1 MQLDRKLPLGR
12 LLVPWGIGLAILFF
26 QDAAADVVA
35 VYLVL
40 FMAAKNG
47 AAYLLVTRPFAPFPF
62 RALRLRP
69 ADWVATRF
77 FVNLRWTLPFFL
89 GLLIIAALDPAMT
102 PAGALRWTGL
112 DLAFALVTA
121 FIFTYGTEFQDRKRF
136 A

>member
-1 MQLDRKLPLGR
+1 M
-12 LLVPWGIGLAILFF
+12 PWGIGLALLFF

-47 AAYLLVTRPFAPFPF
+47 ASYLLVTRPFAPFPF
-62 RALRLRP
+62 RALRQRP

-77 FVNLRWTLPFFL
+77 FVNLRWTLP
-89 GLLIIAALDPAMT
+89 LLLSLLLVAALDPALT
-102 PAGALRWTGL
+102 TAEALGWTAL
-112 DLAFALVTA
+112 DGAFALLTA
-121 FIFTYGTEFQDRKRF
+121 LIFTYGTEFQDRKRF